1 MEERLDDA
9 INVLRTHAE
18 SPHPS
23 FHGMTNVP
31 PHLAVQQHSN
41 GLLNYPPPLESHLVS
56 QNCVIE
62 RKILW
67 VLFPRQFFQLSHSA
81 PYGIVN

>member
-9 INVLRTHAE
+9 INVLRNHAE

-31 PHLAVQQHSN
+31 PHSAAQQHSN
-41 GLLNYPPPLESHLVS
+41 GLLGYPPPLESHMVRGNS
-56 QNCVIE
+56 IHHFSNE
-62 RKILW
+62 
-67 VLFPRQFFQLSHSA
+67 PFFF
-81 PYGIVN
+81 G